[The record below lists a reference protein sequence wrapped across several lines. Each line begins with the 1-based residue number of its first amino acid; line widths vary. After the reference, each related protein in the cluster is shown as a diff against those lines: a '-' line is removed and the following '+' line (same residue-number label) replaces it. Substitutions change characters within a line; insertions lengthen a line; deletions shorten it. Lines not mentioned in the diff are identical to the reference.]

1 MNGLTVVADQ
11 RARTTS
17 LDMDRHETEDKVI
30 NDLHHNDDELEE
42 EVEEEEEEQEAEVQL
57 ITDQQQQQRQRQ
69 AASQAITSSTVV
81 DGNAASNN
89 TTSTTSNAT
98 GTVPHYHLPHTPQ
111 AQREVI
117 QASHVPYSAPSSSS
131 VTSRSMMDVTTTA
144 ATPGSSSASRTAG
157 DLLTEREYKRK
168 SGQSRSLWRER
179 ETRLLIEIAVN
190 HLDELKS
197 SAHNKGF
204 LFGMFSD
211 HLRQYGFDRSAE
223 QCRWRWRNLKNEYRR
238 QRAYRMAL
246 ASGHEYSGP
255 DIIESWPFYDE
266 LIYVLGDVDSVSN
279 TGHAAHH
286 HHHATSG
293 DGANLSTVS
302 ANTTSVNLDVNEDTV
317 PIKQDLDSLFR
328 LLSAPNATG
337 GDTTASQAE
346 TIIQQTVTASTPTH
360 QQQHHHRLGSGA
372 TTSHSSGIN
381 GTNNSRSP
389 SARPFKRSRLQSNQN
404 LMDVDNTLAL
414 DWLEQERAR
423 DRALGEGLKERL
435 DRLLELTER
444 NTLATERM
452 AAVMERWIELRDDN
466 DLLLSNDRV

>member
-1 MNGLTVVADQ
+1 MDGLTVMTDQ
-11 RARTTS
+11 RTRTAS
-17 LDMDRHETEDKVI
+17 LDMDRHDTDDKEMI

-42 EVEEEEEEQEAEVQL
+42 VEEEEDDDNVQL
-57 ITDQQQQQRQRQ
+57 LTEQQQQQHEHEHEQHQ
-69 AASQAITSSTVV
+69 TSSQSMTSSAVM
-81 DGNAASNN
+81 DGTNSTSNN
-89 TTSTTSNAT
+89 ATSTAT
-98 GTVPHYHLPHTPQ
+98 TTTATTATAPHYHLPHTPQ
-111 AQREVI
+111 AQRDVI

-131 VTSRSMMDVTTTA
+131 ITGRSMMDVSAT
-144 ATPGSSSASRTAG
+144 TPGSSSASRTTG

-246 ASGHEYSGP
+246 ASGHEYTGP

-266 LIYVLGDVDSVSN
+266 LIYVLAV
-279 TGHAAHH
+279 T
-286 HHHATSG
+286 
-293 DGANLSTVS
+293 
-302 ANTTSVNLDVNEDTV
+302 ANTTSVNLDVNEDTG

-328 LLSAPNATG
+328 LLSAPSTT

-346 TIIQQTVTASTPTH
+346 SIIQQTVAASTSSHHHHH
-360 QQQHHHRLGSGA
+360 QQQQQQQQHRLN
-372 TTSHSSGIN
+372 TITSTNNNNNNNSHANGVN
-381 GTNNSRSP
+381 GTNNGRSP
-389 SARPFKRSRLQSNQN
+389 SARPFKRTRLQSNQG
-404 LMDVDNTLAL
+404 LIDVDNTLTL

-423 DRALGEGLKERL
+423 DRVLGEGLKERL

-452 AAVMERWIELRDDN
+452 AAAMERWVELRDDH
-466 DLLLSNDRV
+466 DLLLSTNDRV